1 MKPHVTYFIINRP
14 FLRIN
19 IKQLKNGDY
28 SIVYLT
34 IVLLIKQ
41 FRRYF
46 LTFLLI
52 PLVEAVSEFFFNY
65 INYITFYNYIL
76 LNFQVFILKYHIRA
90 FLIRKKCQTNK
101 LDLVF
106 LEQFAK
112 YVIF

>member
-1 MKPHVTYFIINRP
+1 MKPHETFFFRINRS

-28 SIVYLT
+28 NFVYLT

-52 PLVEAVSEFFFNY
+52 PLVEAVSEFFF
-65 INYITFYNYIL
+65 
-76 LNFQVFILKYHIRA
+76 
-90 FLIRKKCQTNK
+90 
-101 LDLVF
+101 
-106 LEQFAK
+106 
-112 YVIF
+112 